1 MSEGKI
7 MSEQRF
13 QFQSVSQTNY
23 HKKLKKMKI
32 EKDENSAQVIR
43 TKFGPLRF
51 LKLNNRKLDLDKSSF
66 CVTMS
71 YYT

>member
-1 MSEGKI
+1 MN
-7 MSEQRF
+7 
-13 QFQSVSQTNY
+13 SVFNFSLFLKQTII
-23 HKKLKKMKI
+23 KVEKMKI

-43 TKFGPLRF
+43 TKFGPLKF
-51 LKLNNRKLDLDKSSF
+51 LKLNNTKLDLDKSSF